1 MQMPR
6 CSSRRLVG
14 VAVLACATVLAPI
27 ASLVGAS
34 PGGPASAV
42 ATPTCTT
49 SGLVIW
55 MNTEGNGTAGS
66 VYYNLEFTNLSGHT
80 CTMFGYPGV
89 SAVNLAGAQLGSAAH
104 YSSVAKPAVVT
115 IADGATASA
124 VVQIVDVGVYPGTC
138 VPAHAA
144 GLRVYPPDQTAAK
157 IVPFPFLGC
166 TRSGP
171 IFVNARPVERGMS
184 GTN

>member
-6 CSSRRLVG
+6 CSSRRLIG
-14 VAVLACATVLAPI
+14 VAVLACAAALAPI
-27 ASLVGAS
+27 TAFVGAS
-34 PGGPASAV
+34 PIGLAGAV

-66 VYYNLEFTNLSGHT
+66 IYYNLEFTNLSGHT

-104 YSSVAKPAVVT
+104 YSSVAKQAVVT
-115 IADGATASA
+115 IAEGATTSA

-144 GLRVYPPDQTAAK
+144 GLRVYPPDQTTAK
-157 IVPFPFLGC
+157 FVPFPFLAC
-166 TRSGP
+166 SRSGP
-171 IFVNARPVERGMS
+171 IVVNARPVEKGMS

>member
-1 MQMPR
+1 MQKR
-6 CSSRRLVG
+6 RSSSRSLVS
-14 VAVLACATVLAPI
+14 VAVLACAAALAPI

-34 PGGPASAV
+34 VAGPAGA
-42 ATPTCTT
+42 AAPPACTT

-55 MNTEGNGTAGS
+55 MNTEGDGTAGS